1 MPYGGNICQ
10 NELRSFA
17 VVESS
22 GKESTN
28 TLNEVSLNK
37 NADKTKPYDD

>member
-17 VVESS
+17 VVESI
-22 GKESTN
+22 TLN

-37 NADKTKPYDD
+37 NADKKKPYDD